1 MKHIKQLFTILLC
14 SIILVACNNGP
25 QSDVNSQSDS
35 ENRPQLQL
43 YNKTFEQMANYD
55 NYIIGTT
62 IEGKKT
68 DNPAESYILFEADG
82 QEYRLEGLY
91 WNHYVTQQPFVID
104 DECYINLRDTVG
116 AGGSILVFYDE
127 EDVDGNVIRPKSYD
141 IFYKE
146 WDLEKTAKRIQR
158 RAERLMD
165 NYNAISEP
173 KISNP
178 QDALLAVIEAE
189 NLGPAEI
196 GTNIYGAPCYVC
208 GDKYVF
214 LGEVRFNEEFGMTDE
229 EIVRYYQ
236 EAHSIYP
243 HFLKNYEKDH
253 FVDSAPY
260 IQYCVWV
267 EKDERIYNE
276 LSDTY
281 YWKDESSCYWVGSDG
296 NIEKSDRIARTD

>member
-1 MKHIKQLFTILLC
+1 MKHIKQLFTVLLC
-14 SIILVACNNGP
+14 SIILVACNNEP

-68 DNPAESYILFEADG
+68 DNPAESYIIFEADG

-146 WDLEKTAKRIQR
+146 WDMEKTAKRIQR

-165 NYNAISEP
+165 NYNAIPEP

-189 NLGPAEI
+189 NLGPVEI

-214 LGEVRFNEEFGMTDE
+214 LGEVRFNEIFGMTDE
-229 EIVRYYQ
+229 EIIRYYK
-236 EAHSIYP
+236 EAIYNRVP
-243 HFLKNYEKDH
+243 AFLDNYEKDH
-253 FVDSAPY
+253 FVDSEPFIKY
-260 IQYCVWV
+260 TVYVM
-267 EKDERIYNE
+267 EYKKLYNE
-276 LSDTY
+276 GTDSY
-281 YWKDESSCYWVGSDG
+281 YWTEDEHSYKVDHNG
-296 NIEKSDRIARTD
+296 NISR